1 MLFLSAYFPC
11 FHEPHCICQVASR
24 AFAPTPPFPPVDD
37 ISTGETATRDGL
49 TTLIVGAQ
57 GLDSFEAN
65 VKRYHELGEEHQGV
79 GALTAQGTQPKISL
93 VNHLVLAETDEEALA
108 IAKPAWEHYVWN
120 LGTPRRL
127 EAESR
132 GLTQFL
138 APSDRMRPQSAPDR
152 EARRDLYWS
161 LEQVTEEQQ
170 RRRQTPGG
178 LGGVANQGAGFG
190 VIAGSPASVREYLDE
205 YLETGA
211 NYFVCGFQWGDLTHE
226 QAMQSIELFVAEI
239 MPHYRTVPDSASVG

>member
-1 MLFLSAYFPC
+1 M
-11 FHEPHCICQVASR
+11 E
-24 AFAPTPPFPPVDD
+24 
-37 ISTGETATRDGL
+37 
-49 TTLIVGAQ
+49 
-57 GLDSFEAN
+57 
-65 VKRYHELGEEHQGV
+65 
-79 GALTAQGTQPKISL
+79 
-93 VNHLVLAETDEEALA
+93 
-108 IAKPAWEHYVWN
+108 

-138 APSDRMRPQSAPDR
+138 VPNERMRPQAAPDR

-161 LEQVTEEQQ
+161 LEQLSEEQQ

-190 VIAGSPASVREYLDE
+190 VIAGSPSTVREYMDE
-205 YLETGA
+205 YLATGA

-226 QAMQSIELFVAEI
+226 QSMQSIELFTNEI
-239 MPHYRTVPDSASVG
+239 MPHYSAVLNATPTR